1 MRLFT
6 FVHLEVTS
14 LVVNKTKVSGM
25 DIDGGPVDQVS
36 NGDVGMV
43 PSNFPDHPLFQ
54 ETPQDDPQKPL
65 TPGRKLLQSWL
76 NRSFRV
82 VISDGR
88 IIVGT
93 FLCTDKDANVILAMC
108 SEYTKDGGGES
119 RNLGLIMIPGR
130 HIVSI
135 EADMGSNPP
144 PSPFMNSPRFDRDY
158 ESD

>member
-1 MRLFT
+1 MIIFQDP
-6 FVHLEVTS
+6 EVI
-14 LVVNKTKVSGM
+14 K
-25 DIDGGPVDQVS
+25 
-36 NGDVGMV
+36 
-43 PSNFPDHPLFQ
+43 
-54 ETPQDDPQKPL
+54 EL
-65 TPGRKLLQSWL
+65 TPGRKRLQSWL

-82 VISDGR
+82 VMSDGR
-88 IIVGT
+88 IIIGT

-108 SEYTKDGGGES
+108 SEYMKDGAGES

-144 PSPFMNSPRFDRDY
+144 FMSSPRFDRDC